1 MEQNFKKCIKCREVK
16 LLSHFRK
23 THKRFGHHIM
33 PKQYYKST
41 CKKCEFIARQGKK
54 FEIKARGSIARHARV
69 LGVSV
74 EKLHDWGITNEWV
87 TFMFLRE
94 WTLYI
99 QGFHSCVNCFGY
111 GEGDGCFEE
120 ITVDATGKKTRALT
134 RGDFHLD
141 IIDKERVRRTG
152 VLTRSNCRIIC
163 KTANNAKGGKDP
175 TEYDLEVRDYDK
187 DKKAVKK
194 GIQIDLPKVTVPE
207 KSASISRKQLVL
219 F

>member
-1 MEQNFKKCIKCREVK
+1 MKQKVKRCIKCREVK
-16 LLSHFRK
+16 PLSHFRK
-23 THKRFGHHIM
+23 TRKKSMQDIVHT
-33 PKQYYKST
+33 QYYLSK
-41 CKKCEFIARQGKK
+41 CKKCEFEERESKK
-54 FEIKARGSIARHARV
+54 FDTKAADTISRHAKI

-74 EKLHDWGITNEWV
+74 QQLEDWGISKKYVAWL
-87 TFMFLRE
+87 FLRE
-94 WTLYI
+94 WTLYGL
-99 QGFHSCVNCFGY
+99 GFHSCVNCFGY

-163 KTANNAKGGKDP
+163 KTANNAKGSKDP

-194 GIQIDLPKVTVPE
+194 GIQVDLPEVSVPE
-207 KSASISRKQLVL
+207 KSASISGNQLVL